1 MLLSSTEIDVRVA
14 ISAPS
19 KKTLWEDKAMIALLL
34 AFQLAMKEKTE
45 KFLFK
50 VALASLALFKNL
62 AKC

>member
-1 MLLSSTEIDVRVA
+1 
-14 ISAPS
+14 
-19 KKTLWEDKAMIALLL
+19 MIALLL